1 MPTLRLLDDAM
12 PSPLFL
18 DVSHTSHTRARTGV
32 QRVARSL
39 RRELAGLCVPVTHD
53 PYEETWRPLEAWE
66 ELNLA
71 EGNPAA
77 GRGAQWPLLA
87 RLRGR
92 LRRGRPDPLAAA
104 AAFGG
109 SRGGLI
115 APEIFSAAAGA
126 ALPELFAA
134 SAGPRVALF
143 HDAVAL
149 QYPEFTPRS
158 TVARFPAY
166 LRELLAFDGVAAVSE
181 SSRTALLDYW
191 RWLGVARAPE
201 VVALPLGIDPAPPAA
216 APMAPGPVPIVL
228 CVATIEGRKNHAA
241 LLDACELL
249 WASGTRFELHLI
261 GIANRETGAPA
272 LLRIERL
279 KAAGRPLRYDGAA
292 SDAGLEA
299 AYAACAFT
307 VYPSLAEGFGLP
319 VAESLG
325 RGKPCLC
332 RFEGALGE
340 IAARGGCARLGS
352 AGAPEIA
359 AAMAA
364 VLASPADLAALTAAA
379 RQRTFKAWPQYAA
392 ELLAWMRSLRPNA

>member
-12 PSPLFL
+12 PSPLLL

-32 QRVARSL
+32 QRVVRSL
-39 RRELAGLCVPVTHD
+39 RRELAGLGVPVTHD

-92 LRRGRPDPLAAA
+92 LRRGRRIPLAPAA
-104 AAFGG
+104 GG
-109 SRGGLI
+109 TPGGLI
-115 APEIFSAAAGA
+115 VPEIFSAAAGA

-134 SAGPRVALF
+134 TDGPKVALF

-166 LRELLAFDGVAAVSE
+166 LRELLVFDGVAAVSE
-181 SSRTALLDYW
+181 SSRAALLDYW

-216 APMAPGPVPIVL
+216 SPPAPGPVPIVL

-249 WASGTRFELHLI
+249 WAAGSRFALHLV
-261 GIANRETGAPA
+261 GIANRETGGPA
-272 LLRIERL
+272 LQRIERL
-279 KAAGRPLRYDGAA
+279 KAAGRPVRYDGAA

-307 VYPSLAEGFGLP
+307 VYPSLAEGYGLP
-319 VAESLG
+319 VAESLS

-332 RFEGALGE
+332 RFDGALGE
-340 IAARGGCARLGS
+340 IAAAGGCASLGS
-352 AGAPEIA
+352 AGAPQIA
-359 AAMAA
+359 AAIAT
-364 VLASPADLAALTAAA
+364 VLSSTANLAALTAAA
-379 RQRTFKAWPQYAA
+379 RLRTFKAWPQYAA
-392 ELLAWMRSLRPNA
+392 ELLGWMETLRRNA